1 MQTDSKMS
9 NRTPVVKIRGNLFWF
24 ELKLCRYGKLY
35 AGMLMDAKCK
45 RGTRYKYIWC
55 TIKIMLIVCFRHI
68 QYQYNFSSSET

>member
-45 RGTRYKYIWC
+45 RVQDINIYAVLLK
-55 TIKIMLIVCFRHI
+55 
-68 QYQYNFSSSET
+68 